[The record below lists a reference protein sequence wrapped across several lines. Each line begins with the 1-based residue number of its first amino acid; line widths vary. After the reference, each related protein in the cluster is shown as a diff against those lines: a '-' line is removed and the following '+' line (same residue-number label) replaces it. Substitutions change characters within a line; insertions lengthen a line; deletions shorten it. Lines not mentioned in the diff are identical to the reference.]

1 MLRFK
6 VFIALLVFVFSSFN
20 AFALDENPEFKT
32 ENTKVRVENFLDC
45 SVSDDGVEDC
55 QKMMVR
61 VLKGSLKGRVFNLDL
76 SYLDFVQKSFYLDKG
91 ATFFATIEGFDEQNN
106 PKIILGEVDRTFSL
120 FLLLA
125 IFLGLVIVIG
135 GKQGAFSIL
144 ALILNFFVLIYII
157 ATGVLSGFNSLI
169 LVVFG
174 GIILLS
180 FSMFI
185 TYGFNK
191 KSLSAFLSSV
201 SGLFITIILTLIFL
215 PLSKMTGFAS
225 EEASFLAGIFT
236 NISMRDVLFVGIC
249 VGILGIL
256 DDVTVN
262 QSSLT
267 FQLVSVKPKL
277 SKSQIFF
284 KSLAVGKDHMA
295 SMVNTL
301 IIAYAG
307 ASFPLFLLLIKD
319 TNASLM
325 SILNMEVIS
334 EEILRMLIGSIGI
347 IVTIPISAY
356 IATVFAKQVVKRKG
370 EIKL

>member
-1 MLRFK
+1 MFKFK
-6 VFIALLVFVFSSFN
+6 VFIALLVFVFSSLN
-20 AFALDENPEFKT
+20 VYAIDEKTELKT
-32 ENTKVRVENFLDC
+32 ENIKVRVEKFLDC
-45 SVSDDGVEDC
+45 SISEDGISDC
-55 QKMMVR
+55 KKMMVR
-61 VLKGSLKGRVFNLDL
+61 VLDGSLKGRVFNLDL
-76 SYLDFVQKSFYLDKG
+76 SYLDLMQKNLHLKEGAKFYGTYYGLD
-91 ATFFATIEGFDEQNN
+91 DDNN

-120 FLLLA
+120 FLLLV
-125 IFLGLVIVIG
+125 IFLGLVIIIG
-135 GKQGAFSIL
+135 GKQGVFSIV
-144 ALILNFFVLIYII
+144 ALVLNFFVLIYIV
-157 ATGVLSGFNSLI
+157 ASGVLSGFNSLI

-174 GIILLS
+174 GIVLLS

-201 SGLFITIILTLIFL
+201 SGLFITILLTLVFL
-215 PLSKMTGFAS
+215 PLSKMTGFAT

-236 NISMRDVLFVGIC
+236 NISMKDVLFVGIC

-267 FQLVSVKPKL
+267 FQLVSANPKL
-277 SKSQIFF
+277 SKAQVFF

-319 TNASLM
+319 TDASLL
-325 SILNMEVIS
+325 SILNMEMIS

-356 IATVFAKQVVKRKG
+356 IATIFAKKTS
-370 EIKL
+370 